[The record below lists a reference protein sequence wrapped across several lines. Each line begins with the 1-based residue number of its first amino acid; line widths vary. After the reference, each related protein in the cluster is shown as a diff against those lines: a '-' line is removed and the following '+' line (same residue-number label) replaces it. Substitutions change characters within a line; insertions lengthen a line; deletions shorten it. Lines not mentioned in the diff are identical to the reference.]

1 MSFYESSMNSPSN
14 SKKVQKAYKDT
25 LNSFLLFFSHLLQ
38 MMQSCFEH

>member
-25 LNSFLLFFSHLLQ
+25 LNSFSSFFLSSSSNDAVLF
-38 MMQSCFEH
+38 